1 MVNSVP
7 SSPAQRLSTVEE
19 VVGSPF
25 PSRHLPGGHLS
36 GSPDHHLVVLAMSR
50 DFWEDGSVEAVEAAE
65 EEIRGAG
72 DELTTALDNRW
83 GAHGILDPR
92 PWYEAAALRNE
103 AVAEPFAS
111 LQDAFRELRVWQL
124 SGSERWFG
132 LTSVQHDRE
141 LEIMLVGVV
150 GRGPVPAPP
159 RSGPV
164 PARQLSPDGWSALPG
179 GLLGG

>member
-19 VVGSPF
+19 VVSSPF

-36 GSPDHHLVVLAMSR
+36 GGPDHHLVVLAMSR
-50 DFWEDGSVEAVEAAE
+50 DFWEDGSVETVEAAE
-65 EEIRGAG
+65 EEIRTDG
-72 DELTTALDNRW
+72 DGLARALDSRW

-92 PWYEAAALRNE
+92 PWYEAAALGNG

-111 LQDAFRELRVWQL
+111 LRDAFHGLRVWRL
-124 SGSERWFG
+124 PGSDRWFG
-132 LTSVQHDRE
+132 LTLVQHDRE

-150 GRGPVPAPP
+150 GRRSALVPP

-164 PARQLSPDGWSALPG
+164 PPRQLSPDGWSALPG
-179 GLLGG
+179 GLLEG